1 MGKIILEIAS
11 TINKTMNILFAS
23 IGHISKQRGGID
35 RVTDIISKELI
46 RLGNN
51 VYMISLWKALEEDPS
66 YPYQYFLP
74 SQELSNKDN
83 ENFINTFIEEHNIDI
98 IVNQSDS
105 IGMVRLLK
113 NASFKTPI
121 ISFLHNDPLAIY
133 KSLQD
138 NWDLWKIKDGNIV
151 FYLKYPYYFA
161 RLLYQRY
168 TRGKFVKEKLKY
180 LYKNSDAVV
189 LLSERF
195 KKSYVRVAGLKEQKK
210 LFSIHNP
217 FSFDISERNIP
228 CNKKKSILFVGRLE
242 FHQKRP
248 DRILKVWQMLGKKT
262 DGWQLTLVGDGS
274 YRNQLESFCQKHNL
288 SNVCFTGNIDPQ
300 EYYKEAEILCMTSTY
315 EGLPMVLIEALQ
327 YSVIPIVHDSCESV
341 KDLIENNKDSKI
353 IEPFSIEEYAKA
365 LHVLMTDDELRTKF
379 RKNIADKHFDKSL
392 SAKNIV
398 VKWNDLFNIVTRK

>member
-1 MGKIILEIAS
+1 
-11 TINKTMNILFAS
+11 MNILFAS

-74 SQELSNKDN
+74 SQEILKKEN
-83 ENFINTFIEEHNIDI
+83 ESFIKSFLKKYKIDI

-105 IGMVRLLK
+105 IEMVQLLK
-113 NASFKTPI
+113 QSHCGIPI
-121 ISFLHNDPLAIY
+121 ASFLHNDPLATQ
-133 KSLQD
+133 KSLRD
-138 NWDLWKIKDGNIV
+138 NWDLWKEKNGNIL
-151 FYLKYPYYFA
+151 FFLKSPYYFA

-168 TRGKFVKEKLKY
+168 TRGKFVKKKLRH
-180 LYKNSDAVV
+180 LYNNSDAVV

-195 KKSYVRVAGLKEQKK
+195 KESYIRVAGLKEQDR

-217 FSFDISERNIP
+217 FSFDISESNTSN
-228 CNKKKSILFVGRLE
+228 NKKKSILFVGRLE

-248 DRILKVWQMLGKKT
+248 DRLLKVWQILGKKT
-262 DGWQLTLVGDGS
+262 VGWQLTILGNGS
-274 YRNQLESFCQKHNL
+274 YKKELESYCKKHNL
-288 SNVCFTGNIDPQ
+288 YNVIFTGNTNPQ

-327 YSVIPIVHDSCESV
+327 YSVIPIIYDSCASV
-341 KDLIENNKDSKI
+341 KDIIDNNINCKMITSFYIK
-353 IEPFSIEEYAKA
+353 EYANA
-365 LHVLMTDDELRTKF
+365 LNTLMNNPDLRNEM
-379 RKNIADKHFDKSL
+379 RKNIATKRFEEILNIDNIIAEWNEMFYQLTTKKSK
-392 SAKNIV
+392 S
-398 VKWNDLFNIVTRK
+398 